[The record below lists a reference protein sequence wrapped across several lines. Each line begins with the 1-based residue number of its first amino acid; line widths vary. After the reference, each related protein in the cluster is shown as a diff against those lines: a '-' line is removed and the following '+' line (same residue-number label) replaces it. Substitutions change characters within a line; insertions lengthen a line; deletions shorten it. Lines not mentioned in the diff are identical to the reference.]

1 MVRQGSAWARF
12 SAQSIALASVFV
24 ALWTTL
30 NIVVAPLGF
39 AWFGLPVFCDFSVFF
54 TLLLVVWAS
63 GRFGVASV
71 VGVVG
76 SLVVLLLRGQPTI
89 LGFMASALLF
99 DGLMVAGGHRVSVD
113 VRGLVGGGLA
123 TVVSAY
129 FAGVMNA
136 TVFMGRPL
144 LWAATFWGG
153 WNVAGGVVSLV
164 VVFSMVGVLE
174 RSGVRRLR
182 NG

>member
-1 MVRQGSAWARF
+1 MRF
-12 SAQSIALASVFV
+12 SAQNIALAGVFV

-30 NIVVAPLGF
+30 NIFVAPLGF
-39 AWFGLPVFCDFSVFF
+39 AWFGLPVFCAFSVFF
-54 TLLLVVWAS
+54 TLLLVTWAS

-71 VGVVG
+71 VGVMG

-89 LGFMASALLF
+89 LGFMVSALLF
-99 DGLMVAGGHRVSVD
+99 DMLMFAGRHMVSIGL
-113 VRGLVGGGLA
+113 RGLVGGVLA

-129 FAGVMNA
+129 FAGLVNA

-153 WNVAGGVVSLV
+153 WNAAGGIMSLA
-164 VVFSMVGVLE
+164 VVFSIVGVLE
-174 RSGVRRLR
+174 RSGVRRLAI
-182 NG
+182 G